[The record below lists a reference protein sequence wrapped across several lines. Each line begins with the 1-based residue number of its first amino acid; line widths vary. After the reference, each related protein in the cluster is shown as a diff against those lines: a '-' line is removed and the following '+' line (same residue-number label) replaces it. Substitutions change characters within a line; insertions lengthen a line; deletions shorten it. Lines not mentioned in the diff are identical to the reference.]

1 MGKYSL
7 GYLVR
12 YTSYAYIYSNPIEH
26 TEAVRCF
33 YFDTGV
39 NILVL
44 FKCKCEILSLYR
56 LLFDME
62 LIAMFI

>member
-1 MGKYSL
+1 MHWGTT
-7 GYLVR
+7 R
-12 YTSYAYIYSNPIEH
+12 IYIYSNPIEH
-26 TEAVRCF
+26 AEVVRCF